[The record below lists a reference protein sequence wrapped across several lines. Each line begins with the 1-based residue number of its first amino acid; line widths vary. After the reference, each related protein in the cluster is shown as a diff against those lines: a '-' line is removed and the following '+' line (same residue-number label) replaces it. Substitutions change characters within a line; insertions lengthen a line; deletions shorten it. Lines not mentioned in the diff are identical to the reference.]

1 MLQRPP
7 APAPGV
13 RPPLRGPYPGPYP
26 GRLPTRPPA
35 VLPGLGTVPGSDA
48 GGGEHPRGNRSG
60 GADVLPGNGDHLGGR
75 RVTETG
81 DVTTAVRALGVLLVD
96 DHPVVLD
103 GLSALVSGAPDLTLV
118 DAVLSAE
125 RAKVVVAHHRVDV
138 VVLDQSLPGKSG
150 IDLCRELTEQHA
162 DAAVLM
168 LTSSADEQTVQQ
180 AFEAGARGFLIKDV
194 PATTILAGIRA
205 VGRGEVYVDPRIVG
219 SLVGRFRE
227 PARPTLAVTPRE
239 LQLVRAIA
247 RGLSNTE
254 IAAELCVSESSAKS
268 YVSRLKTRLGV
279 SNRPALIAEAARLGW
294 LTRTN

>member
-1 MLQRPP
+1 M
-7 APAPGV
+7 
-13 RPPLRGPYPGPYP
+13 
-26 GRLPTRPPA
+26 
-35 VLPGLGTVPGSDA
+35 TV
-48 GGGEHPRGNRSG
+48 EPREVS
-60 GADVLPGNGDHLGGR
+60 
-75 RVTETG
+75 
-81 DVTTAVRALGVLLVD
+81 TAVRPVGVLLVD

-103 GLSALVSGAPDLTLV
+103 GLSALVAAAPDLTLV

-125 RAKVVVAHHRVDV
+125 RARVVVTHHRVDV
-138 VVLDQSLPGKSG
+138 VVLDQSLPGTSG
-150 IDLCRELTEQHA
+150 IDLCREFSDHHQ
-162 DAAVLM
+162 DVGVLM
-168 LTSSADEQTVQQ
+168 LTSSADEHTVQQ

-194 PATTILAGIRA
+194 PAATILAGIRA
-205 VGRGEVYVDPRIVG
+205 VGRSEVYVDPRIVG

-247 RGLSNTE
+247 RGLSNAE

-294 LTRTN
+294 LSRNA

>member
-1 MLQRPP
+1 
-7 APAPGV
+7 V
-13 RPPLRGPYPGPYP
+13 
-26 GRLPTRPPA
+26 T
-35 VLPGLGTVPGSDA
+35 GTSDA
-48 GGGEHPRGNRSG
+48 
-60 GADVLPGNGDHLGGR
+60 
-75 RVTETG
+75 TTG
-81 DVTTAVRALGVLLVD
+81 VRALGVLLVD

-103 GLSALVSGAPDLTLV
+103 GLSALVGNAPDLTLV

-125 RAKVVVAHHRVDV
+125 RADVVVAHQRVDV
-138 VVLDQSLPGKSG
+138 VVLDQSLPGRSG
-150 IDLCRELTEQHA
+150 IELCRDLTERHPTVG
-162 DAAVLM
+162 VLI
-168 LTSSADEQTVQQ
+168 LTSSADEQTVQH

-194 PATTILAGIRA
+194 PAATILAGIRA

-247 RGLSNTE
+247 RGLSNAE

-294 LTRTN
+294 LSRSG